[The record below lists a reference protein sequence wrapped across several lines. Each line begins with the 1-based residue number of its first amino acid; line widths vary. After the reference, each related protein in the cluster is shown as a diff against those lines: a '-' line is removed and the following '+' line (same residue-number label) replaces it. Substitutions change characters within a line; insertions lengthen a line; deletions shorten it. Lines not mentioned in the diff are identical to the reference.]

1 LQPAH
6 KLNLGLRTQ
15 QYPERTHS
23 VEVIV

>member
-6 KLNLGLRTQ
+6 KLNLRLRTQ